1 MSFFFLQ
8 DGCTPFLLVCSREF
22 PAECVIRCLFE
33 AKADINAKDDV
44 CAVVGSRSFSGYCKC
59 LERQKR
65 ASFASC
71 NL

>member
-1 MSFFFLQ
+1 MSFFLQ

-44 CAVVGSRSFSGYCKC
+44 CAVVGSRFVFRLLQMFREAKTRFICK
-59 LERQKR
+59 L
-65 ASFASC
+65 
-71 NL
+71 